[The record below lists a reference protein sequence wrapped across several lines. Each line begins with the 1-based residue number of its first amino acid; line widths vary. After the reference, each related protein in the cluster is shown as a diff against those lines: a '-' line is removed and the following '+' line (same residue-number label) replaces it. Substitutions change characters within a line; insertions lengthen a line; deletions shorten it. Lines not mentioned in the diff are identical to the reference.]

1 MLPEIIFCTERL
13 STKGRRLE
21 DKITSFEFKQCV
33 SIVKSTGKKAS
44 HLRELRELISQ
55 SGDETIFHHTYQ
67 YFLKGHILEYTNDFA
82 QWAGESLEERALAER
97 LSNIDPYT
105 FKAITDVKR
114 ELLRVIDDYLK
125 NFPEPRDV
133 LAGNEFYFNET
144 ITLIFPVGVK
154 VKSLAEFLVALTH
167 IDIASVYYHFYEA
180 RIRLGEGVDD
190 FSRWIE
196 VSLGRKRLAES
207 IRMIDPFMHS
217 IEKIR
222 GHITEIVE
230 KYVKADMEGVEA

>member
-1 MLPEIIFCTERL
+1 M
-13 STKGRRLE
+13 
-21 DKITSFEFKQCV
+21 
-33 SIVKSTGKKAS
+33 
-44 HLRELRELISQ
+44 ISR
-55 SGDETIFHHTYQ
+55 SGDEAIFHHTYQ

-82 QWAGESLEERALAER
+82 HWAGESLEERALAER

-105 FKAITDVKR
+105 FKSITDVKR
-114 ELLRVIDDYLK
+114 ELLKVIDDYLK

-167 IDIASVYYHFYEA
+167 IDIASIYYHFYEA

-207 IRMIDPFMHS
+207 IRMIDPFMNS

-222 GHITEIVE
+222 GHIIEIVGE
-230 KYVKADMEGVEA
+230 YVKADMEGVKA